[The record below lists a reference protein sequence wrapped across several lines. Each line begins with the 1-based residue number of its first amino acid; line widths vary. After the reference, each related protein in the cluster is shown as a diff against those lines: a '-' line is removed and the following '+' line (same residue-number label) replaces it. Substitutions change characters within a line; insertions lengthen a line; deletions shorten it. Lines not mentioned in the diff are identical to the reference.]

1 MTGDVQRL
9 QNERKT
15 ELFWMRNKIII
26 TIFWVVT
33 VVGVILAFQVPK
45 LWGTSA
51 VAVPLA
57 VALSLCNWKR
67 KGVLV
72 IPWIITVILTL
83 MAFYLTLSS
92 VDGLVVLLLCSL
104 LLLYPHY
111 KYYAVS
117 AAVSAVNIL
126 VQLLIGAE
134 DSGADSKLM
143 LYFTSL
149 GLYIIISVVLLVVSY
164 LNEKLQSKS
173 DQQREQVETASTQV
187 EYLLSRVKTAVDG
200 LYAFTARFK
209 EEVEMTGAITSE
221 VAIGFQEVS
230 KGIEY
235 QATSIGEITEAIAV
249 SDQHIRDVAGYS
261 QEMKELS
268 EATAAV
274 SEQGSGNVTMLAGQ
288 ISELTETMDITST
301 QMQEFS
307 RRSLD
312 INEMLE
318 GIMQISRQTNLLA
331 LNASIEAAR
340 AGEHGRGFAVVA
352 GEVRKLA
359 ESSGKTADSISEV
372 IAGLQQQTQT
382 LIAQFEQSR
391 SILQTGQESV
401 QRTEEVFQSI
411 QLNAQK
417 VLAQAGEVEQ
427 SSAGMKHFSEKVVSE
442 ITEFSSV
449 TEQSSAATEEILAG
463 VEEQRRMTDNM
474 VGSFKQLEGL
484 IVGLNEL
491 VSDHNQTN

>member
-1 MTGDVQRL
+1 M
-9 QNERKT
+9 
-15 ELFWMRNKIII
+15 
-26 TIFWVVT
+26 
-33 VVGVILAFQVPK
+33 
-45 LWGTSA
+45 
-51 VAVPLA
+51 
-57 VALSLCNWKR
+57 
-67 KGVLV
+67 
-72 IPWIITVILTL
+72 
-83 MAFYLTLSS
+83 
-92 VDGLVVLLLCSL
+92 
-104 LLLYPHY
+104 
-111 KYYAVS
+111 
-117 AAVSAVNIL
+117 
-126 VQLLIGAE
+126 
-134 DSGADSKLM
+134 
-143 LYFTSL
+143 
-149 GLYIIISVVLLVVSY
+149 
-164 LNEKLQSKS
+164 
-173 DQQREQVETASTQV
+173 

-200 LYAFTARFK
+200 LYEFTGRFK
-209 EEVEMTGAITSE
+209 EEVEMAGAITSE

-249 SDQHIRDVAGYS
+249 SDQHIRVVAGYS

-268 EATAAV
+268 AATAAV

-288 ISELTETMDITST
+288 FSELTEMMDITSN

-307 RRSLD
+307 QRSLD

-359 ESSGKTADSISEV
+359 ENSGKTADSISDV
-372 IAGLQQQTQT
+372 IASLQQQTQT

-391 SILQTGQESV
+391 SILQIGRESV

-417 VLAQAGEVEQ
+417 VLAQAGDVEQ

-484 IVGLNEL
+484 IVSLNEL
-491 VSDHNQTN
+491 VGDHNKTN

>member
-1 MTGDVQRL
+1 
-9 QNERKT
+9 
-15 ELFWMRNKIII
+15 
-26 TIFWVVT
+26 
-33 VVGVILAFQVPK
+33 
-45 LWGTSA
+45 
-51 VAVPLA
+51 
-57 VALSLCNWKR
+57 
-67 KGVLV
+67 
-72 IPWIITVILTL
+72 
-83 MAFYLTLSS
+83 
-92 VDGLVVLLLCSL
+92 
-104 LLLYPHY
+104 
-111 KYYAVS
+111 
-117 AAVSAVNIL
+117 
-126 VQLLIGAE
+126 
-134 DSGADSKLM
+134 
-143 LYFTSL
+143 
-149 GLYIIISVVLLVVSY
+149 
-164 LNEKLQSKS
+164 
-173 DQQREQVETASTQV
+173 
-187 EYLLSRVKTAVDG
+187 
-200 LYAFTARFK
+200 
-209 EEVEMTGAITSE
+209 
-221 VAIGFQEVS
+221 
-230 KGIEY
+230 
-235 QATSIGEITEAIAV
+235 
-249 SDQHIRDVAGYS
+249 
-261 QEMKELS
+261 MKELS

-274 SEQGSGNVTMLAGQ
+274 SEQGSSNVTMLAGQ

-307 RRSLD
+307 QRSLD

-359 ESSGKTADSISEV
+359 ESSGKTADSISDV

-491 VSDHNQTN
+491 VSDHKQTK